1 MTMSEQSSRFVI
13 DAAWNLRRIFGS
25 WQKAAEGLAQIH
37 AGRAPETAPCMT
49 EWDAKLAAEIQSH
62 IDQEVTHADA
72 H

>member
-1 MTMSEQSSRFVI
+1 MSYRETSKYLV

-37 AGRAPETAPCMT
+37 AGRAPETASWTT

-62 IDQEVTHADA
+62 IDQEVTHE
-72 H
+72 